1 MKSNK
6 LIDILGDKK
15 KVDDLNKDYHYR
27 QSVLPRLEELKNK
40 IYLNTSEDTPDV
52 ERDMDLMGFII
63 EDLKNSNKFKYDKI
77 LIDKN
82 VSKLSIIGVLVVP
95 YKLLKT
101 LAYSKNSSLL
111 INLSNSWFVTK
122 K

>member
-1 MKSNK
+1 MSNK

-63 EDLKNSNKFKYDKI
+63 KDLKNNPRYRLSRDEMKKCNELWRKY
-77 LIDKN
+77 KN
-82 VSKLSIIGVLVVP
+82 
-95 YKLLKT
+95 
-101 LAYSKNSSLL
+101 A
-111 INLSNSWFVTK
+111 
-122 K
+122 

>member
-27 QSVLPRLEELKNK
+27 QSVLPRLEDLKNK

-52 ERDMDLMGFII
+52 DRDMKLVGFIMQP
-63 EDLKNSNKFKYDKI
+63 LKSNPRYRLSSDEMKKCNELWRKY
-77 LIDKN
+77 KN
-82 VSKLSIIGVLVVP
+82 V
-95 YKLLKT
+95 
-101 LAYSKNSSLL
+101 
-111 INLSNSWFVTK
+111 
-122 K
+122 

>member
-1 MKSNK
+1 MSNK

-52 ERDMDLMGFII
+52 KRDIELII
-63 EDLKNSNKFKYDKI
+63 SIIKPLKNNPRLRLSGDEMRKCNELWRKY
-77 LIDKN
+77 KN
-82 VSKLSIIGVLVVP
+82 V
-95 YKLLKT
+95 
-101 LAYSKNSSLL
+101 
-111 INLSNSWFVTK
+111 
-122 K
+122 

>member
-1 MKSNK
+1 MSNK

-52 ERDMDLMGFII
+52 ERDMDLIGFII
-63 EDLKNSNKFKYDKI
+63 KDLKNNPRYRLSRDEMRKCNELWRKY
-77 LIDKN
+77 KN
-82 VSKLSIIGVLVVP
+82 
-95 YKLLKT
+95 
-101 LAYSKNSSLL
+101 A
-111 INLSNSWFVTK
+111 
-122 K
+122 